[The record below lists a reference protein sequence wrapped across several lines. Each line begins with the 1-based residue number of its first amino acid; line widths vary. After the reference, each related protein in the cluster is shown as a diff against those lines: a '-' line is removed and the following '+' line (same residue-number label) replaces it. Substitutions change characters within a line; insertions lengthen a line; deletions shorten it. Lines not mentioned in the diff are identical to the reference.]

1 MKIRSFTNN
10 NGVSHLNE
18 KGFTLLEILLAFMI
32 FSTVVFFL
40 PPLFSLTLK
49 NESVYARLQEMEWD
63 VFCSQIKKEIRMSS
77 KADITNGKLFLT
89 SDSGTVIY
97 ELYGNKLRR
106 RVNFS
111 GHEILLQ
118 NITGVTFIRTKN
130 TINVTVKNLKG
141 DESSVVIH
149 AYLDWDSSSG

>member
-1 MKIRSFTNN
+1 VK
-10 NGVSHLNE
+10 HLNE
-18 KGFTLLEILLAFMI
+18 KGFTLLEMMLSLLI

-49 NESVYARLQEMEWD
+49 NDSVYARLHEMEWD
-63 VFCSQIKKEIRMSS
+63 VFCSQIKKEIRMSN
-77 KADITNGKLFLT
+77 KADITNEKLFLT

-106 RVNFS
+106 RVDFS

-118 NITGVTFIRTKN
+118 NINGVTFIRNKN
-130 TINVTVKNLKG
+130 TIKVTVKNIKG

-149 AYLDWDSSSG
+149 TYLDWDSSSG